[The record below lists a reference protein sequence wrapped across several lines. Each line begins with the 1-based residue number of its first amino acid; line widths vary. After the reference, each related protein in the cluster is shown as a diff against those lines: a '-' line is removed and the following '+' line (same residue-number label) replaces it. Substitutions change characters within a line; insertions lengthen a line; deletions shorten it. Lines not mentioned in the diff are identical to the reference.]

1 MKNYIKK
8 TLFYFCLMAFSA
20 IGVAQPQNSVFTDSS
35 WLDTATNTVRFSI
48 KTSDSFIVGANR
60 YVLHI
65 GGKHF
70 LRNEHPEG
78 RLDEIVFFIPL
89 EDYKNLE
96 PQAKVVLVYGL
107 YHENTL
113 QDNEGNQS
121 NGFTGAHWILGSF
134 TPEKQITH

>member
-1 MKNYIKK
+1 MFVFFLI
-8 TLFYFCLMAFSA
+8 AFGA
-20 IGVAQPQNSVFTDSS
+20 IGFTQPQNTVFKDSS
-35 WLDTATNTVRFSI
+35 QLDTATNTVRFSI

-70 LRNEHPEG
+70 LRNEHPDG
-78 RLDEIVFFIPL
+78 RLDEIVFLIPL
-89 EDYKNLE
+89 DDYKNLE
-96 PQAKVVLVYGL
+96 PQAGVVLVYGF

-121 NGFTGAHWILGSF
+121 NGFTGTHWALGPF
-134 TPEKQITH
+134 IPEKQITN